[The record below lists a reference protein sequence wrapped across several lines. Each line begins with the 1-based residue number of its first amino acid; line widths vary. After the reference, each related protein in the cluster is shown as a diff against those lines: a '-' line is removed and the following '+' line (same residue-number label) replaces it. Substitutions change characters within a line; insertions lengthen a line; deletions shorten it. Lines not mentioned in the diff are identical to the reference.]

1 MSVHLTPPGPHPSIT
16 QQKLIANSLVPS
28 LCSDPVHSQAISS
41 PHLSPETHA
50 TTSVVPDDLDT
61 TVNTHIENSPT
72 LLLEKPTMQVQL
84 SVSPEI
90 PMEELKADPSP
101 ASSLNL
107 LTTPHPSSL
116 RLEKAK
122 ARKPPDP
129 PRSYGERGN
138 SHTSRDHS
146 QDGGRSAGV
155 VDRERDRSHSPRRH
169 HLVDRTN
176 PHENRTR
183 MEQNP
188 RNSSPL
194 RSDGIHEIHRPGSP
208 KDT

>member
-1 MSVHLTPPGPHPSIT
+1 MMVTRRNRRPTPNRKTQANGPQPTSNRFAGLGFLEPKSNTPAQVNGASTSNMDLTPPGPHPSIT

-41 PHLSPETHA
+41 PHLSPETHT

-72 LLLEKPTMQVQL
+72 LLPEKPTMQVQL

-138 SHTSRDHS
+138 HT
-146 QDGGRSAGV
+146 
-155 VDRERDRSHSPRRH
+155 
-169 HLVDRTN
+169 
-176 PHENRTR
+176 
-183 MEQNP
+183 
-188 RNSSPL
+188 
-194 RSDGIHEIHRPGSP
+194 
-208 KDT
+208 K